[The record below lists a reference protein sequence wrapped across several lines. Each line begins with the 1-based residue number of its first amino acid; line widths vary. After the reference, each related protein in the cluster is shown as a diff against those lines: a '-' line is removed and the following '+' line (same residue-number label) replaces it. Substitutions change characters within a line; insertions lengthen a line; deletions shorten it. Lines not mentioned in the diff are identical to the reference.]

1 MLLTELRIL
10 IVDTGRVWWRL
21 LPMIMGVYLLGWL
34 GTELTVRVAVIAGDI
49 SPWLALALFA
59 FSFVWTLVAAI
70 LILTLAGRELGIRQL
85 LPEDEREIDDRDTS
99 LTRLVAI
106 TLLPFLGMYAAFGQV
121 QQAANRLVT
130 QQWVRYGFSAISRL
144 CSARS
149 MTWRA
154 SILGG

>member
-10 IVDTGRVWWRL
+10 IVDTGRVWWRQ

-70 LILTLAGRELGIRQL
+70 VILTLAGRELGIRQL
-85 LPEDEREIDDRDTS
+85 LPEGERRSTTVTPASPDS
-99 LTRLVAI
+99 LQLRCC
-106 TLLPFLGMYAAFGQV
+106 
-121 QQAANRLVT
+121 RS
-130 QQWVRYGFSAISRL
+130 SACTPHSVKW
-144 CSARS
+144 S
-149 MTWRA
+149 MPPIGW
-154 SILGG
+154 